1 LAARKVDSPPLV
13 IHPRLLA
20 RRSLDTLTRARG
32 WLRNGPPDSRRG
44 GPGEP
49 ARTPN
54 PVKPPLGGPQPIVS
68 PERLVAAAEHLAA
81 GHEVTLYARAG
92 RSLRVRLDAAARYLT
107 VAHADMRRRS
117 QASRSPAG
125 QGIPDFMPGAE
136 WLLDNF
142 YVIADQITE
151 VRVDLPERYY
161 TELPKL
167 LRGPL
172 EGYPRIYALARA
184 LVAYT
189 DGALTQ
195 ERITGFV
202 AAYQTAAPSDA
213 PLTLGELWSVP
224 IMLRLSLLE
233 TLAHLVSN
241 GRRIHWQAEAA
252 DDWADRLLDEA
263 DAHPGAH
270 VGVPEALA
278 NSAALDEPSF
288 TARLYSRLR
297 DQGPDLAYVV
307 QWLDTYM
314 AAAGTTAEEM
324 LRRDH
329 QRQAAN
335 ATAIGNAIT
344 SMRRISAIEWP
355 GFVEGLSTTEARMH
369 RDPAEVYGRMDFA
382 TRDRYRHVIE
392 RIARRARRLEGAVA
406 DTVVAKATSA
416 ADRDGLTARAAHL
429 GYYLIGE
436 GRPELEKAVGYRP
449 TPVER
454 IGRLIGRHATPF
466 YVGLVAG
473 TTGALVAGAVAYAR
487 RHDRRL
493 RTLLGTAAVTAI
505 PASDLA
511 VSLVN
516 HLITTVMEPYT
527 LPKLE
532 FEAGIPPEARTFV
545 VIPVLLSDEQQL
557 RELLDH
563 LQVLYLSN
571 HDPHLHYALLS
582 DFPDAANEDEPGDA
596 ALLREAI
603 AGIEVLNA
611 RHGGDDRF
619 YLFHRRR
626 RWNLQEGRWMGWE
639 RKRGKLIEFNRLL
652 RNTGGADFTT
662 RVGDLGILPDVRYVI
677 TLDADTQLP
686 PEAAQRLAGTLA
698 HPLNRAEWNAAGV
711 VTRGYGLLQPRVAV
725 TATSAA
731 ASPFARVFAGHTGVD
746 PYTTAVSDVYQDL
759 FHRGIYI
766 GKGIYDVD
774 AFAASVDG
782 RFPPNTLLSHDL
794 LEGSYARAGLASD
807 ILLYEDHPARYPVY
821 ALRQDRWIRGDW
833 QILEWLL
840 PRVRNAR
847 GLRVPNPLPPLPR
860 WQIFDNLRRSLDS
873 PAILLLLAA
882 GWRALPGS
890 PVVWTLAASVVRAF
904 PALAGLVSGLPR
916 KPPGTP
922 WRRHFTFLVHET
934 QINAVHHALRTAL
947 LPHQTLVHLAAI
959 GKALGRMYVTHRDL
973 LAWQTAAD
981 AQRSTGNTL
990 PDYLR
995 HIAPAALLGVSA
1007 GALGRR
1013 AWIAWPFAA
1022 AWAVAPWIAYRISQ
1036 PTQRATRPL
1045 TADEVAF
1052 LRRAARKTWRYFETF
1067 VGPDDHWLAPD
1078 NYQEVPQGTL
1088 ARRTSPTNLS
1098 LALLATLAARDFGY
1112 LSTGA
1117 MAARLD
1123 LQLTGLEGLE
1133 RFQGHLYNWY
1143 DTATGAPLQPRYISM
1158 VDSGN
1163 LAAHL
1168 LVLKHGCLAQ
1178 AEAPLLAPGD
1188 LAGLRD
1194 TAALLREELAH
1205 LAGRRGAAD
1214 PALQAVHTA
1223 LAALDAALA
1232 TPSAPLEG
1240 DLAAWVARWA
1250 QLAADAAAV
1259 ADAVEAVPRAPQ
1271 TEDLRY
1277 WAAGLV
1283 VQTRATQADI
1293 DTLLPWV
1300 ARLAEV
1306 PPAIAAPVRAA
1317 FGVPPE
1323 ATIAVPSPA
1332 ANLTW
1337 CAHHV
1342 PVIRRLR
1349 AALRTMDLAPADQQA
1364 AQTWLDDLHDAIAQ
1378 AWTAS
1383 EALTRHLRE
1392 IARRAEVLT
1401 TGMRFGFL
1409 YDPERKL
1416 FTIGYNVTEGR
1427 RDSSYYDLLASEARL
1442 GSYLAVARGDIPPEH
1457 WFHLGRAITQVDGTQ
1472 ALVSWSGTM
1481 FEYLMPNLVMPVYP
1495 ATLLDQ
1501 TSLAVVEEQRRYAGQ
1516 RGVPWGI
1523 SESAYNVMDAG
1534 HTYQYRAFGVPGLG
1548 LKRGL
1553 DEDLVIAPYATML
1566 ALSVDPSA
1574 AIANLH
1580 RLTAAGAEGR
1590 YGYYEAIDYTP
1601 GRAVR
1606 DPRRATDGPGRP
1618 AQTDSKGA
1626 IVRTFMVHHQG
1637 MSLLAMDNALHD
1649 YPLVDRFLAEPV
1661 VEATELLLQERIP
1674 WQAPLTHPEGA
1685 PVAPLR
1691 SRRWPAEPELP
1702 GDDVIRFA
1710 TPDTLRPMPHL
1721 LSNGAYT
1728 VMLTNAGGGFSQWR
1742 GRGGTPIL
1750 VTRWR
1755 DDVTRDAW
1763 GTFLYLRDVRED
1775 HVWSAGYTPV
1785 GGRAGGYGGE
1795 WTPDHGVIW
1804 RRDYDIESNLTVVVS
1819 PDEDVE
1825 VRRLRLTNRSTRPR
1839 EIEITSYAEVVL
1851 AAPSADLAHP
1861 AFQKL
1866 FVETEFVPD
1875 FEALLATRRPR
1886 AADEVHP
1893 WLVHVVASEGDIR
1906 GAIEYE
1912 TDRARFLGRGHSPA
1926 RPAALLEPGPLSGTT
1941 GAVLDPIVCLRR
1953 RVRLA
1958 PGETARFHFATGIA
1972 ESRAAA
1978 LNLAERYQDAA
1989 GATRVARLAVTYSQ
2003 LQLSGRNLTPAAA
2016 MRAIRLAGRVIFPS
2030 PAMRPPAA
2038 VLARNT
2044 EGQPALWAYGISGD
2058 LPILLVVL
2066 SDPDQAG
2073 LMQEAVQAHDYWR
2086 SLGFA
2091 ADLVILN
2098 EYAEGYIQNVQDEL
2112 TALLQ
2117 RGPAAGRIDQ
2127 PGGVFLRRAEAIPE
2141 ADRILLQTA
2150 ARAIL
2155 IGRRGSIAR
2164 QLARAARQEEPASS
2178 PLRDPRRG
2186 APAPGPDRRR
2196 SRHPLPYPT
2205 ATTTAPGAGGAPLE
2219 FDNGL
2224 GGFSADGREYVIRL
2238 RAGEWTPAPWIN
2250 VLANPEFGTL
2260 VSEST
2265 LGTTW
2270 WLNSRENRLTPW
2282 SNDPIS
2288 DTPGDILY
2296 LRDEDR
2302 GGLWSPTPLA
2312 IRGSAPYTIR
2322 HGHGYTVYEHTG
2334 HGIDGELT
2342 VFVPPD
2348 LPLRLLRLRLRN
2360 PGGTARR
2367 LSVTNY
2373 VEWVLGV
2380 DRAPSARFVIT
2391 AWDAE
2396 AAALTAHNPYNNEF
2410 ADRLAF
2416 LALVARPDERR
2427 GTGGG
2432 ATYTADRTAFLG
2444 RNGRPGA
2451 PAGLA
2456 AATLDGRTGAGLD
2469 PCGAIQAPLT
2479 VGPGATVE
2487 IVFALG
2493 ETANAEA
2500 MRALLAQIRAP
2511 GAVDAAF
2518 AAAQREWAGLLSTV
2532 QVQTPDKALD
2542 LLLNG
2547 WLLYQALACRI
2558 WARSAFY
2565 QGGGAYGFRD
2575 QLQDVLALVYTAPQI
2590 TRDQIVRAAGHQ
2602 FAAGDVQHWWHPPTG
2617 RGVRTRFSDD
2627 LLWLPF
2633 VTAIYVEATG
2643 DTGVLDEVQP
2653 FLEAPPLA
2661 PGQEDAY
2668 SFPSTAPESGTVY
2681 EHCVRA
2687 LTRGATAGPHDL
2699 PLMGSGDWND
2709 GMNRVGIEGR
2719 GESVWVGWF
2728 LADVL
2733 RRFAPLAAARG
2744 DHDRAEWCRAQIA
2757 RLQAAIH
2764 ESAWDGA
2771 WYRRA
2776 YFDDGT
2782 PLGSHENEECC
2793 IDSIAQSWSVLSGI
2807 GDPARAQQAMAA
2819 LEEHLIR
2826 PAESLVLLLTPPFD
2840 KSELDPGYIKGY
2852 VPGVRE
2858 NGGQYTHAAI
2868 WVGFAFAELRD
2879 GVRAHALFNMLNP
2892 INHALDP
2899 DDRDRYKVEP
2909 YVIAADVYAHPQH
2922 VGRGGWTW
2930 YTGSAAWMYRLGVEA
2945 ILGLRRVDGA
2955 LCVDPAI
2962 PPGWPGFEVCYRHGA
2977 ATYTIQVDNAAGR
2990 GHGVVAVT
2998 LDGAPCPDGRIPLDP
3013 APGTHAVQVRLGPP
3027 GD

>member
-1 LAARKVDSPPLV
+1 MAARKLDQPASAL
-13 IHPRLLA
+13 HPRILA

-32 WLRNGPPDSRRG
+32 WLRSGPPNGRVAA
-44 GPGEP
+44 PGTP

-54 PVKPPLGGPQPIVS
+54 PVKPPLGGSQPIIS
-68 PERLVAAAEHLAA
+68 PDRLAAAAEHLAA
-81 GHEVTLYARAG
+81 GHEVSLYPRAG

-107 VAHADMRRRS
+107 AAHADLRRRS
-117 QASRSPAG
+117 QASRTPAG

-142 YVIADQITE
+142 YVIADQIAE

-172 EGYPRIYALARA
+172 EDYPRIYALARA

-202 AAYQTAAPSDA
+202 AAYQAAAPSDA

-224 IMLRLSLLE
+224 IMLRLGLLE

-241 GRRIHWQAEAA
+241 GRRIHAQAEAA
-252 DDWADRLLDEA
+252 DHWADRLLDEA
-263 DAHPGAH
+263 DTQPGAH
-270 VGVPEALA
+270 VGVPATLA
-278 NSAALDEPSF
+278 NSEALDDPSF

-297 DQGPDLAYVV
+297 DQGPALAYVL

-329 QRQAAN
+329 QRQAGN

-344 SMRRISAIEWP
+344 SMRHISAIEWP
-355 GFVEGLSTTEARMH
+355 GFVEGLSTTEARLH

-392 RIARRARRLEGAVA
+392 RVARRARRLEGAVA
-406 DTVVAKATSA
+406 DTVIAATTRA
-416 ADRDGLTARAAHL
+416 AARDGVTARAAHI

-436 GRPELEKAVGYRP
+436 GRPALEAAVGYRP

-454 IGRLIGRHATPF
+454 VGRLIQRHGVPF
-466 YVGLVAG
+466 YAGLIAG
-473 TTGALVAGAVAYAR
+473 TTAALMAGAVAYAR
-487 RHDRRL
+487 RHDRRGGA
-493 RTLLGTAAVTAI
+493 LLGTAAVAAI

-545 VIPVLLSDEQQL
+545 VIPVLLSDEEQL

-571 HDPHLHYALLS
+571 HDPHLHYGLLS
-582 DFPDAANEDEPGDA
+582 DFADATTEDEPGDA
-596 ALLREAI
+596 ELLRQAV

-611 RHGGDDRF
+611 RYGGDDRF

-662 RVGDLGILPDVRYVI
+662 RVGDLSILPEVRYVI

-686 PEAAQRLAGTLA
+686 PQTAQRLAGTMA

-711 VTRGYGLLQPRVAV
+711 VTHGYGLLQPRVAV

-731 ASPFARVFAGHTGVD
+731 ASPFARIFAGHTGVD

-774 AFAASVDG
+774 AFEAAVDR

-847 GLRVPNPLPPLPR
+847 GVRVRNPLPALAR

-873 PAILLLLAA
+873 PAMLLLLAA
-882 GWRALPGS
+882 GWRVLPGS
-890 PVVWTLAASVVRAF
+890 PVVWTLAGTVARAF
-904 PALAGLVSGLPR
+904 PALASLVSGLPR

-922 WRRHFTFLVHET
+922 WRRHFAFMVHET
-934 QINAVHHALRTAL
+934 QINAAHHGLRTAL

-959 GKALGRMYVTHRDL
+959 GKALTRMYVTHRDL

-981 AQRSTGNTL
+981 AHRSTGNSL
-990 PDYLR
+990 PDFLR
-995 HIAPAALLGVSA
+995 HIGPAALLGIGA

-1022 AWAVAPWIAYRISQ
+1022 AWAAAPWIAYRISQ
-1036 PTQRATRPL
+1036 PTERKTRPL
-1045 TADEVAF
+1045 TADETAF
-1052 LRRAARKTWRYFETF
+1052 LRRAARKTWRYFEAF
-1067 VGPDDHWLAPD
+1067 IGPDDHWLAPD

-1123 LQLTGLEGLE
+1123 QQLAGIEGLE

-1143 DTATGAPLQPRYISM
+1143 DTANGAPLHPRYISM

-1178 AEAPLLAPGD
+1178 AEAPILGPGD

-1205 LAGRRGAAD
+1205 QAARLGATD
-1214 PALQAVHTA
+1214 EALQAVHTA
-1223 LAALDAALA
+1223 LAALDAGLG
-1232 TPSAPLEG
+1232 TPPSA
-1240 DLAAWVARWA
+1240 LAAWVARWT
-1250 QLAADAAAV
+1250 QLTTDAAAV
-1259 ADAVEAVPRAPQ
+1259 AAATEALPRGPEIA
-1271 TEDLRY
+1271 DLRY
-1277 WAAGLV
+1277 WAAALA
-1283 VQTRATQADI
+1283 VQTRAYQDDSDA
-1293 DTLLPWV
+1293 LLPWV
-1300 ARLAEV
+1300 VCLADV
-1306 PPAIAAPVRAA
+1306 PPALAEPVREA
-1317 FGVPPE
+1317 FGTQPDGVF
-1323 ATIAVPSPA
+1323 AVPSPA
-1332 ANLTW
+1332 GNLTW
-1337 CAHHV
+1337 CAHHL
-1342 PVIRRLR
+1342 PVIRHLR
-1349 AALRTMDLAPADQQA
+1349 STLRTMDLAPDAQQV
-1364 AQTWLDDLHDAIAQ
+1364 AQTWLDSLHEAIAR

-1383 EALTRHLRE
+1383 ETLTSRLRDT
-1392 IARRAEVLT
+1392 ARRADSLAA
-1401 TGMRFGFL
+1401 GMRFGFL
-1409 YDPERKL
+1409 FDPERKL

-1427 RDSSYYDLLASEARL
+1427 RDNSYYDLLASEARL

-1457 WFHLGRAITQVDGTQ
+1457 WFHLGRAITPVDGTQ

-1501 TSLAVVEEQRRYAGQ
+1501 TSLAVIEQQRRYAAE

-1523 SESAYNVMDAG
+1523 SESAYNVMDAW

-1566 ALSVDPSA
+1566 ALSVDPAS
-1574 AIANLH
+1574 AIANLR

-1601 GRAVR
+1601 GRAIG
-1606 DPRRATDGPGRP
+1606 DPRWALDRPHGQGPAG
-1618 AQTDSKGA
+1618 SKGA

-1649 YPLVDRFLAEPV
+1649 YPLVDRFLAEPIV
-1661 VEATELLLQERIP
+1661 QATELLLQERIP

-1685 PVAPLR
+1685 PIAPLR

-1702 GDDVIRFA
+1702 GDDVIRFT
-1710 TPDTLRPMPHL
+1710 TPDTPRPIPHL

-1755 DDVTRDAW
+1755 DDVTRDTW

-1775 HVWSAGYTPV
+1775 HLWAAGAAPV
-1785 GGRAGGYGGE
+1785 GGRAEGYGGE

-1804 RRDYDIESNLTVVVS
+1804 RRDYGIESNMTMVVS

-1866 FVETEFVPD
+1866 FVETEFVPE

-1886 AADEVHP
+1886 AANEQHP
-1893 WLVHVVASEGDIR
+1893 WLVHVVAGEGDIR

-1912 TDRARFLGRGHSPA
+1912 TDRARFLGRGHTPA
-1926 RPAALLEPGPLSGTT
+1926 RPAALDGTAPLSGTT
-1941 GAVLDPIVCLRR
+1941 GAVLDPIICLRR

-1958 PGETARFHFATGIA
+1958 PGETARFNFATGIA
-1972 ESRAAA
+1972 ETRAAA
-1978 LNLAERYQDAA
+1978 LTLAERYQDAA
-1989 GATRVARLAVTYSQ
+1989 GATRAARLAATYSQ
-2003 LQLSGRNLTPAAA
+2003 LQLSGRNLTPVAA

-2030 PAMRPPAA
+2030 PALRPPPD
-2038 VLARNT
+2038 VLAQNT
-2044 EGQPALWAYGISGD
+2044 QGQPSLWAYGISGD
-2058 LPILLVVL
+2058 LPILLVIL
-2066 SDPDQAG
+2066 SDPDQAA
-2073 LMQEAVQAHDYWR
+2073 LMQEAVQVHDYWR

-2098 EYAEGYIQNVQDEL
+2098 EYAEGYVQTVNDEL
-2112 TALLQ
+2112 MALLQ

-2127 PGGVFLRRAEAIPE
+2127 PGGVFLRRADAIPQ

-2155 IGRRGSIAR
+2155 IGRRGSLGR
-2164 QLARAARQEEPASS
+2164 QLERAARREEPASS
-2178 PLRDPRRG
+2178 PVRDTRKG
-2186 APAPGPDRRR
+2186 AALPSLDRRR
-2196 SRHPLPYPT
+2196 SRHPYPYPI
-2205 ATTTAPGAGGAPLE
+2205 ATTFAPGAGGAALE

-2260 VSEST
+2260 VSESA

-2282 SNDPIS
+2282 SNDPVS

-2302 GGLWSPTPLA
+2302 GGLWTPTPLP
-2312 IRGSAPYTIR
+2312 IRGNAPYTIR
-2322 HGHGYTVYEHTG
+2322 HGQGYTVYEHTG

-2348 LPLRLLRLRLRN
+2348 QPLRILRLRLHN
-2360 PGGTARR
+2360 PGPTTRR

-2391 AWDAE
+2391 GWDAE

-2410 ADRLAF
+2410 AGRLAF
-2416 LALVARPDERR
+2416 LALLSRPEQRT
-2427 GTGGG
+2427 GAGGG
-2432 ATYTADRTAFLG
+2432 VTYTADRTTFLG
-2444 RNGRPGA
+2444 RNGRPAA

-2456 AATLDGRTGAGLD
+2456 APSLDGRTGAGLD
-2469 PCGAIQAPLT
+2469 PCGAIQAPIS
-2479 VGPGATVE
+2479 VWPGATVE

-2493 ETANAEA
+2493 ETADAPA
-2500 MRALLAQIRAP
+2500 MRALLAQMRAP

-2518 AAAQREWAGLLSTV
+2518 AATQQEWTRLLGAV
-2532 QVQTPDKALD
+2532 QVHTPDKALD

-2575 QLQDVLALVYTAPQI
+2575 QLQDVLALVHAAPQI
-2590 TRDQIVRAAGHQ
+2590 TRDQIVRAAARQ

-2633 VTAIYVEATG
+2633 VTALYVEATG
-2643 DTGVLDEVQP
+2643 DTSVLDETLP

-2661 PGQEDAY
+2661 PGQEDSY
-2668 SFPSTAPESGTVY
+2668 SFPSTSHESGTVY

-2687 LTRGATAGPHDL
+2687 LTHGATAGPHDL

-2728 LADVL
+2728 LAEVL
-2733 RRFAPLAAARG
+2733 RLFAPLAGARG
-2744 DHDRAEWCRAQIA
+2744 DQERVDWCRAQIA
-2757 RLQAAIH
+2757 RLQTAIH

-2782 PLGSHENEECC
+2782 PLGSQENEECR

-2807 GDPARAQQAMAA
+2807 GDPQRAQQAMAS
-2819 LEEHLIR
+2819 LEEQLIR
-2826 PAESLVLLLTPPFD
+2826 PEEGLVLLLTPPFD
-2840 KSELDPGYIKGY
+2840 KSDLDPGYIKGY

-2922 VGRGGWTW
+2922 IGRGGWTW

-2945 ILGLRRVDGA
+2945 ILGLHRVDGG
-2955 LCVDPAI
+2955 LRVDPTI
-2962 PPGWPGFEVCYRHGA
+2962 PPRWPGFEVCYRHGD
-2977 ATYTIQVDNAAGR
+2977 ATYTITVDNAAGS
-2990 GHGVVAVT
+2990 GHGVAVT

-3013 APGTHAVQVRLGPP
+3013 APGTHEVQVRLGPP
-3027 GD
+3027 SP